1 MKIILLIL
9 MTLFITNCSKTMT
22 GVADKDAVYKV
33 KEEGKVE
40 DGRILNKVPQWF
52 VDAKVEKGLISN
64 KDAEQFIYGV
74 GSGESPD
81 LQMAIDKAI
90 LIAKASLADQLEG
103 QLNQRINFYKT
114 EEGNVGNKSVES
126 TIDQTIVNIVEKTK
140 VQGYEEWHKA
150 VFETPNGTY
159 RVYIG
164 LKFGVGDA
172 NRLAEYIAKNAKPN
186 IDIES
191 MADDAVNSLVPG
203 PNDGKV
209 SLLPN
214 DLDWTKIEAEELEG

>member
-1 MKIILLIL
+1 MIKIILIALLAI
-9 MTLFITNCSKTMT
+9 TLTNCSKTLT
-22 GVADKDAVYKV
+22 GKADKDKVYKV
-33 KEEGKVE
+33 KEEANVE

-52 VDAKVEKGLISN
+52 VDAQVEKGLITN
-64 KDAEQFIYGV
+64 RDAENFIYGV

-103 QLNQRINFYKT
+103 ELNKRANYFVT
-114 EEGNVGNKSVES
+114 ENGKEGNKRVDSK
-126 TIDQTIVNIVEKTK
+126 IDQTIVNIIKETK

-164 LKFGVGDA
+164 LKYGVGDA
-172 NRLAEYIAKNAKPN
+172 NRLAEYIVANAEEAVD
-186 IDIES
+186 IDKLAQE
-191 MADDAVNSLVPG
+191 ATDSLVAVP
-203 PNDGKV
+203 
-209 SLLPN
+209 
-214 DLDWTKIEAEELEG
+214 TEEVTIVE

>member
-1 MKIILLIL
+1 MIKIILIALL
-9 MTLFITNCSKTMT
+9 ALTLTNCSKTLT
-22 GVADKDAVYKV
+22 GKADKDKVYKV
-33 KEEGKVE
+33 KEEANVE

-52 VDAKVEKGLISN
+52 VEAQVEKGLITN
-64 KDAEQFIYGV
+64 RDAENFIYGV

-103 QLNQRINFYKT
+103 ELNKRANYFVT
-114 EEGNVGNKSVES
+114 ENGKEGNKSVVS
-126 TIDQTIVNIVEKTK
+126 KIDQTIVNIIKETK

-164 LKFGVGDA
+164 LKYGVGDA
-172 NRLAEYIAKNAKPN
+172 NRLAEYIVANADEAVDIDELAKEAT
-186 IDIES
+186 D
-191 MADDAVNSLVPG
+191 SLVAVP
-203 PNDGKV
+203 
-209 SLLPN
+209 
-214 DLDWTKIEAEELEG
+214 TEEVTIVE

>member
-1 MKIILLIL
+1 MIKIILIALLAI
-9 MTLFITNCSKTMT
+9 TLTNCSKTLT
-22 GVADKDAVYKV
+22 GKADKDKVYKV
-33 KEEGKVE
+33 KEEANVE

-52 VDAKVEKGLISN
+52 VDAQVEKGLITN
-64 KDAEQFIYGV
+64 RDAENFIYGV

-103 QLNQRINFYKT
+103 ELNKRANYFVT
-114 EEGNVGNKSVES
+114 ENGKEGNKSVVS
-126 TIDQTIVNIVEKTK
+126 KIDQTIVNIIKETK

-164 LKFGVGDA
+164 LKYGVGDA
-172 NRLAEYIAKNAKPN
+172 NRLEEYIVANADEAVDIDELAKEAT
-186 IDIES
+186 D
-191 MADDAVNSLVPG
+191 SLVAVP
-203 PNDGKV
+203 
-209 SLLPN
+209 
-214 DLDWTKIEAEELEG
+214 TEEVTIVE

>member
-1 MKIILLIL
+1 MIKIILIALLAI
-9 MTLFITNCSKTMT
+9 TLTNCSKTLT
-22 GVADKDAVYKV
+22 GKADKDKVYKV
-33 KEEGKVE
+33 KEEANVE

-52 VDAKVEKGLISN
+52 VDAQIEKGLVTN
-64 KDAEQFIYGV
+64 RDAENFIYGV

-103 QLNQRINFYKT
+103 ELNKRANYFVT
-114 EEGNVGNKSVES
+114 ESGKEGNKKVVSK
-126 TIDQTIVNIVEKTK
+126 IDQTIVNVIKETK

-164 LKFGVGDA
+164 LKYGVGDA
-172 NRLAEYIAKNAKPN
+172 NRLAEYIVANADEAVDIDELAKEATDNLV
-186 IDIES
+186 
-191 MADDAVNSLVPG
+191 AVPV
-203 PNDGKV
+203 
-209 SLLPN
+209 
-214 DLDWTKIEAEELEG
+214 EGVTVVE

>member
-1 MKIILLIL
+1 MIKIILIALLAI
-9 MTLFITNCSKTMT
+9 TLTNCSKTLT
-22 GVADKDAVYKV
+22 GKADKDKVYKV
-33 KEEGKVE
+33 KEEAKVK

-52 VDAKVEKGLISN
+52 VDAQVEKGLITN
-64 KDAEQFIYGV
+64 RDAENFIYGV

-103 QLNQRINFYKT
+103 ELNKRANYFIT
-114 EEGNVGNKSVES
+114 EDGKEGNKKVASK
-126 TIDQTIVNIVEKTK
+126 IDQTIVNIIKNTK

-164 LKFGVGDA
+164 LKYGVGDA
-172 NRLAEYIAKNAKPN
+172 NRLAEYIVANADVN
-186 IDIES
+186 IDV
-191 MADDAVNSLVPG
+191 DALAKEATDNLVAVPV
-203 PNDGKV
+203 PEVDEV
-209 SLLPN
+209 Q
-214 DLDWTKIEAEELEG
+214 

>member
-1 MKIILLIL
+1 MIKIILIALLAI
-9 MTLFITNCSKTMT
+9 TLTNCSKTLT
-22 GVADKDAVYKV
+22 GKADKDKVYKV
-33 KEEGKVE
+33 KEEANIE

-52 VDAKVEKGLISN
+52 VDAQVEKGLITN
-64 KDAEQFIYGV
+64 RDAENFIYGV

-103 QLNQRINFYKT
+103 ELNKRANYFVT
-114 EEGNVGNKSVES
+114 ENGKEGNKKVVSK
-126 TIDQTIVNIVEKTK
+126 IDQTIVNIIKETK

-164 LKFGVGDA
+164 LKYGVGDA
-172 NRLAEYIAKNAKPN
+172 NRLAEYIVANAEEAVD
-186 IDIES
+186 IDKLAQE
-191 MADDAVNSLVPG
+191 ATDSLVAVP
-203 PNDGKV
+203 
-209 SLLPN
+209 
-214 DLDWTKIEAEELEG
+214 TEEVTIVE

>member
-1 MKIILLIL
+1 MIKIILIALL
-9 MTLFITNCSKTMT
+9 ALTLTNCSKTLT
-22 GVADKDAVYKV
+22 GKADKDKVYKV
-33 KEEGKVE
+33 KEEANVE

-52 VDAKVEKGLISN
+52 VDAQVEKGLITN
-64 KDAEQFIYGV
+64 RDAENFIYGV

-103 QLNQRINFYKT
+103 ELNKRANYFVT
-114 EEGNVGNKSVES
+114 ENGKEGNKKVVSK
-126 TIDQTIVNIVEKTK
+126 IDQTIVNIIKETK

-164 LKFGVGDA
+164 LKYGVGDA
-172 NRLAEYIAKNAKPN
+172 NRLAEYIVANADEAVDIDELAKEAT
-186 IDIES
+186 D
-191 MADDAVNSLVPG
+191 SLVA
-203 PNDGKV
+203 
-209 SLLPN
+209 LP
-214 DLDWTKIEAEELEG
+214 TEEVTIVE

>member
-1 MKIILLIL
+1 MIKIILIALL
-9 MTLFITNCSKTMT
+9 ALTLTNCSKTLT
-22 GVADKDAVYKV
+22 GKADKDKVYKV
-33 KEEGKVE
+33 KEEANIE

-52 VDAKVEKGLISN
+52 VDAQVEKGLITN
-64 KDAEQFIYGV
+64 RDAENFIYGV

-103 QLNQRINFYKT
+103 ELNKRANYFVT
-114 EEGNVGNKSVES
+114 ENGKEGNKKVVSK
-126 TIDQTIVNIVEKTK
+126 IDQTIVNIIKETK

-164 LKFGVGDA
+164 LKYGVGDA
-172 NRLAEYIAKNAKPN
+172 NRLAEYIVANADEAVDIDELAKEAT
-186 IDIES
+186 D
-191 MADDAVNSLVPG
+191 SLVAVP
-203 PNDGKV
+203 
-209 SLLPN
+209 
-214 DLDWTKIEAEELEG
+214 TEEVTIVE

>member
-1 MKIILLIL
+1 MIKIILIALLAI
-9 MTLFITNCSKTMT
+9 TLTNCSKTLT
-22 GVADKDAVYKV
+22 GKADKDKVYKV
-33 KEEGKVE
+33 KEEANIE

-52 VDAKVEKGLISN
+52 VDAQVEKGLITN
-64 KDAEQFIYGV
+64 RDAENFIYGV

-103 QLNQRINFYKT
+103 ELNKRANYFVT
-114 EEGNVGNKSVES
+114 ENGKERNKSVVS
-126 TIDQTIVNIVEKTK
+126 KIDQTIVNIIKETK

-164 LKFGVGDA
+164 LKYGVGDA
-172 NRLAEYIAKNAKPN
+172 NRLAEYIVANADEAVDIDELAKEAT
-186 IDIES
+186 D
-191 MADDAVNSLVPG
+191 SLVAVP
-203 PNDGKV
+203 
-209 SLLPN
+209 
-214 DLDWTKIEAEELEG
+214 TEEVTIVE